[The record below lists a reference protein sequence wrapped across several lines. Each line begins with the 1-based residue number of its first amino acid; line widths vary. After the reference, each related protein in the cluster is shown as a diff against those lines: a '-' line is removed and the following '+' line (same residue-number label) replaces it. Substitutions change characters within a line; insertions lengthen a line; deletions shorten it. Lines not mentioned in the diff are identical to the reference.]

1 MANVLVQIIS
11 RADNSGFASAGRSL
25 AKFSAL
31 AGAAS
36 SGAASA
42 AGAVAALGTAAAGVG
57 VLALPALGV
66 VMAGLDGIKEAA
78 GAAQPAL
85 DRFKSAMSGE
95 FSKGMTGGFE
105 KLGGVLDAIQPQMQ
119 GVARAVSGLF
129 DGFAETVAKNT
140 TGLQAI
146 GDKAAEFVTRL
157 GPGLDTLITKLIQ
170 FGASINVDSIFQ
182 VFSTL
187 GEVLGPLAN
196 LFVQLAAA
204 AGPFGSVLSVLGGI
218 ITAITPALVNM
229 ASQVGPQISAAFT
242 TLSPAIVQVAEAFSQ
257 VIVAIAPALPVI
269 ASLVAALVDGL
280 GPALPA
286 IIGGMIAFAA
296 VAKGL
301 VILSAVAGFIK
312 TMAVA
317 LRIVTVAQWLW
328 NAALLANPLTWVVIA
343 VVALI
348 AVIVLIAT
356 KTTWFQT
363 IWSAMVTAAVAVW
376 NFIVAAVQAFVGVF
390 MGVMTAIASFAVA
403 AWNMILAAASAV
415 WNAIVAVVSAV
426 GAAIG
431 AVISAAGAVVSAVWN
446 AILAAASAA
455 WNAVTAVV
463 SAVASAIG
471 SVIGGVVDV
480 VVGLWETR
488 LVRGLLRVQCG
499 LLGRVRRWRR
509 DIDRDR
515 FRAVADLRDIQYQF
529 PVSSRLDD
537 QLVRC
542 HVVAGDPRRCRV
554 HGAGVERAE
563 PARVAAR
570 RRLPVALG
578 SGWTPHRRNRGPA
591 DRPVRERQGGRIRH
605 RGSAACRGVRHRRD
619 RPQQPDARRRA
630 GDETGSV
637 TTW

>member
-25 AKFSAL
+25 AKFSAI

-95 FSKGMTGGFE
+95 FARGMTGGFE

-129 DGFAETVAKNT
+129 DGFAETVARNT

-403 AWNMILAAASAV
+403 AWNMILAAAAAV

-480 VVGLWETR
+480 VVGLWER
-488 LVRGLLRVQCG
+488 
-499 LLGRVRRWRR
+499 
-509 DIDRDR
+509 
-515 FRAVADLRDIQYQF
+515 
-529 PVSSRLDD
+529 VSSVGSSAFSAVSSAASAVGDAISTVIGFVQSLISAISNISFPSPPGWMTSLFGATLSPAIPGAAAYMAPAWNVQNPRVLQLAGGYPSLSDLGGLRTGGTVVQQID
-537 QLVRC
+537 QSVN
-542 HVVAGDPRRCRV
+542 VKVDGSGIVDPQ
-554 HGAGVERAE
+554 
-563 PARVAAR
+563 RVAESVTGAI
-570 RRLPVALG
+570 G
-578 SGWTPHRRNRGPA
+578 RNNRT
-591 DRPVRERQGGRIRH
+591 
-605 RGSAACRGVRHRRD
+605 RGVVPAMRL
-619 RPQQPDARRRA
+619 
-630 GDETGSV
+630 GV
-637 TTW
+637 